1 VATSLLHGVGL
12 PELVT
17 YTLEEYEALA
27 LRLAREPSMLSAL
40 RERLRH
46 NRLTHPLFDT
56 DRLRRHIEAAYT
68 QMWELWQRGE
78 RPRSFSVEPLPNRA
92 R

>member
-1 VATSLLHGVGL
+1 
-12 PELVT
+12 LVT

-27 LRLAREPSMLSAL
+27 LRLAREPSMLGAL
-40 RERLRH
+40 RERLQH

-78 RPRSFSVEPLPNRA
+78 SPRSFSVAPVSNDA
-92 R
+92 